1 MSVRTDPFAAHLQYD
16 LQIFLASFYGQWAW
30 GWTSPKGYR
39 IQFARVGGGRNCP
52 YGLAG
57 RQISIGRGEAW
68 AKPGEKPWA
77 KPGEKPGEKPGRSL
91 GKSLGEAWGK
101 ALGEAWGKALGEAWG
116 KALGEAWAKP
126 GRSLGE
132 APPPLCDP

>member
-68 AKPGEKPWA
+68 AKPGEKPGAKAWA
-77 KPGEKPGEKPGRSL
+77 KALGKSLGKSPGQSL
-91 GKSLGEAWGK
+91 GKSLGQSLGK
-101 ALGEAWGKALGEAWG
+101 SLGKSLGQSLGKSLG
-116 KALGEAWAKP
+116 KSLAKP
-126 GRSLGE
+126 GRSPT
-132 APPPLCDP
+132 PPI